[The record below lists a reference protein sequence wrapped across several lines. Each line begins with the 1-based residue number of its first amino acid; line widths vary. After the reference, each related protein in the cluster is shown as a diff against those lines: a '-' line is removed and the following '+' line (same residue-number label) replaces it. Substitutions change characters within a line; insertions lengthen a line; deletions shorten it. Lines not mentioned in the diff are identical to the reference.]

1 MDGSRSTGQPDRSSS
16 GGPVARMTGAE
27 ESLRLTTPGEAA
39 AVASCWSYSGTS
51 GRAG

>member
-1 MDGSRSTGQPDRSSS
+1 MDGSRSTGQPGRSSS

-39 AVASCWSYSGTS
+39 AASCWSYSGTS